1 MWSRRWNLDVCCFML
16 AAIGVATTARAELK
30 TWDGK
35 HAIDKI
41 EVTVVYFVPRDRSPL
56 PDWKDRV
63 SYFCRRIERFH
74 EREYQGQSVLKT
86 AMRPEPF
93 TSARTTEQLR
103 NGNAD
108 FIFFQTL
115 GEVDGDLQFG
125 KGERKAFPI
134 LLVLSEI
141 NWRPL
146 DDFFRVKSNDDGKL
160 EFEGNY
166 SNGRHFPGAA
176 SGGARATYLADRGV
190 GWGLVSGDGW
200 RVPYSGTDCVV
211 YHEGVGHTVGLP
223 HPEPGNAS
231 VMSLGQYNGWISESW
246 LDEVQKKRLGWT
258 PLEKAIDRKTDLFSA
273 FKALPEPLVPKPNEP
288 VSLKLTWPDGA
299 TIKSLR
305 VRFQTDIAG
314 PWIDSVAEISVIG
327 EPVPNQDRFFKA
339 KQLDSVRL
347 GQFDRATP
355 VGYRVDAV
363 LADGRDIELWG
374 YFQVREKPDLN
385 ALPRSPDFS
394 APERPAS
401 TRKSA
406 KRSAPNEA
414 IDLLS
419 LVDPAKDQ
427 VSGEWSKADVKLVS
441 PKAYGA
447 RIELPYQPPEEY
459 ELVVIA
465 EPLDEPNGLI
475 LGQRSGGHRFQVLI
489 NYAQKDAA
497 PVSAIENIDDKNV
510 GANITTVQRQV
521 LTQDRLSQ
529 IICTVKKD
537 SVTVTCDGQELIDW
551 RGDSKRLSLS
561 DYWKTPHD
569 NSLFLG
575 AYDCRYRIHRVT
587 LTPLSG
593 EGKGLQ

>member
-1 MWSRRWNLDVCCFML
+1 MWCWQPSR
-16 AAIGVATTARAELK
+16 GVWLLFWASLFVTETALAELK

-35 HAIDKI
+35 HAIDRI

-56 PDWKDRV
+56 PDWKERV

-74 EREYQGQSVLKT
+74 EREFQGQSVLKA
-86 AMRPEPF
+86 AMQPEPI

-103 NGNAD
+103 NGDAD

-115 GEVDGDLQFG
+115 GEVDGELQFG
-125 KGERKAFPI
+125 KGEHKAFPI

-146 DDFFRVKSNDDGKL
+146 DDFFRVKANDDGKL

-166 SNGRHFPGAA
+166 LNGRHFPGAA
-176 SGGARATYLADRGV
+176 SGGARATYLSDRGI

-246 LDEVQKKRLGWT
+246 LDEAQKKRLGWK
-258 PLEKAIDRKTDLFSA
+258 PPEKAIDRKTDLFSA
-273 FKALPEPLVPKPNEP
+273 FKALPVPLVPKPNEP
-288 VSLKLTWPDGA
+288 VSLKLTWPEGA
-299 TIKSLR
+299 TVKSLR
-305 VRFQTDIAG
+305 VRFQTDVAG
-314 PWIDSVAEISVIG
+314 PWIESAEASTIL
-327 EPVPNQDRFFKA
+327 EPVPNQNKLFKA
-339 KQLDSVRL
+339 KPPDSVRL

-374 YFQVREKPDLN
+374 YFQVREKPDLIP
-385 ALPRSPDFS
+385 LPRSSDFGVS
-394 APERPAS
+394 ERS
-401 TRKSA
+401 TNTRKSG
-406 KRSAPNEA
+406 KRSAPNDT

-427 VSGEWSKADVKLVS
+427 VSGEWSKADAKLTS

-447 RIELPYQPPEEY
+447 RIELPYQPPDEY

-475 LGQRSGGHRFQVLI
+475 LGQRSGGQRFQVLV
-489 NYAQKDAA
+489 NFAQKDAN
-497 PVSAIENIDDKNV
+497 PVSAIENIDGKNV

-529 IICTVKKD
+529 IICTVKKG
-537 SVTVTCDGQELIDW
+537 SVTVTCDGQQLIDW
-551 RGDSKRLSLS
+551 HGNSQRLSLS

-575 AYDCRYRIHRVT
+575 AYDCRFRIHRVT
-587 LTPLSG
+587 LTPLAG
-593 EGKGLQ
+593 DGKGLR